1 MKGSEFVFDNVDLLY
16 NQLHKII
23 LNQGESYIDSPKW
36 LKNIKAT
43 INPKNMTISVSICY
57 NSCVR

>member
-1 MKGSEFVFDNVDLLY
+1 MKGSELVFDNVDLLY

-43 INPKNMTISVSICY
+43 INPKNMTISVF
-57 NSCVR
+57 NML